1 MSYTKQTTSTA
12 PASKNGPMLPSE
24 VDFSKF
30 AYSELKQMGN
40 GPAKTCYVNYN
51 GGKLVIETPWMTTPF
66 GIRQP
71 PIEFRDE
78 GAAPKYSIEFT
89 LKGYEGEDPAV
100 QALYDF
106 MQKLQEKFL
115 EDSCTHAM
123 DWHRKKTMSKD
134 VAEALFTPLIRRSKD
149 KATGEFT
156 DVYAPT
162 FKAKVQCYEGEW
174 KAKVI
179 QKGSRD
185 YLEGDLS
192 EQVNGRMNARAILE
206 CSSLWFAGGKFGASW
221 KLVMMEYES
230 SDQQTNTAFAFRD
243 PTPIAEPVAL
253 SLSKVDE
260 PTPTTVS
267 PKAVAE
273 KLADVTISQEDEEE
287 DGDIVEDSDEE
298 VVE

>member
-1 MSYTKQTTSTA
+1 MSNLRTL
-12 PASKNGPMLPSE
+12 LPSE
-24 VDFSKF
+24 VDFSRF
-30 AYSELKQMGN
+30 TYDELKQAGN
-40 GPAKTCYVNYN
+40 GPVNLGNGPVKTCDINYN
-51 GGKLVIETPWMTTPF
+51 GGKLVIETPWMVTPF

-71 PIEFRDE
+71 PIEFRDV
-78 GAAPKYSIEFT
+78 GTPPKYSIEFT
-89 LKGYEGEDPAV
+89 LKGYEGEDPEVKAM
-100 QALYDF
+100 YDV
-106 MQKLQEKFL
+106 MQTLQEKFL

-162 FKAKVQCYEGEW
+162 FKAKVQCWEGEW

-192 EQVNGRMNARAILE
+192 EHVNGRMNARAILE

-221 KLVMMEYES
+221 KLVMMEYEP

-243 PTPIAEPVAL
+243 PTPVAESVAL
-253 SLSKVDE
+253 SPSPDVVEK
-260 PTPTTVS
+260 PTPAAAVPS
-267 PKAVAE
+267 KAVADE
-273 KLADVTISQEDEEE
+273 LADVTISHEE
-287 DGDIVEDSDEE
+287 DDDDVVEDSDEE